1 MVPDSNLFG
10 SLHVNKKMNR
20 GKYVV
25 KKKKEQGKICSKA
38 HSVLVLSLCI
48 SYVIVGFVWGFL
60 SKYMKVWVLKCLI

>member
-1 MVPDSNLFG
+1 MVPDSDLFG

-48 SYVIVGFVWGFL
+48 SYVIVGFV
-60 SKYMKVWVLKCLI
+60 